1 MTVLFSSLR
10 ARFYS
15 TVRNEAIPVSNI
27 RLTLL
32 VDVSINTQGD
42 YNDRQEAT
50 HLALYRRY
58 IRIPYARFSN
68 FFSLLSKTF
77 KRTLD
82 QIFLFPPSPV
92 CRDYCY
98 SRRGEQQ
105 DYEKPSDDLLFSF
118 FFFNFTLGVNI
129 PSFISFDA

>member
-42 YNDRQEAT
+42 YSDRQEAT

-82 QIFLFPPSPV
+82 QIFFYFFPPLCVVITVILVEVSNKIT
-92 CRDYCY
+92 RN
-98 SRRGEQQ
+98 
-105 DYEKPSDDLLFSF
+105 LLMTF
-118 FFFNFTLGVNI
+118 FF
-129 PSFISFDA
+129 PSSSLILL

>member
-1 MTVLFSSLR
+1 MRFYLR
-10 ARFYS
+10 DRVVFESRFYS
-15 TVRNEAIPVSNI
+15 TARNEAIPVSNI

-42 YNDRQEAT
+42 YSDRQEAT

-105 DYEKPSDDLLFSF
+105 DYEKPSDVFFPSSSSSLILL
-118 FFFNFTLGVNI
+118 
-129 PSFISFDA
+129 

>member
-42 YNDRQEAT
+42 YSDRQEAT

-68 FFSLLSKTF
+68 FFHSSRKLLNGRLIK
-77 KRTLD
+77 
-82 QIFLFPPSPV
+82 
-92 CRDYCY
+92 
-98 SRRGEQQ
+98 
-105 DYEKPSDDLLFSF
+105 F
-118 FFFNFTLGVNI
+118 FF
-129 PSFISFDA
+129 ISSLPCVS